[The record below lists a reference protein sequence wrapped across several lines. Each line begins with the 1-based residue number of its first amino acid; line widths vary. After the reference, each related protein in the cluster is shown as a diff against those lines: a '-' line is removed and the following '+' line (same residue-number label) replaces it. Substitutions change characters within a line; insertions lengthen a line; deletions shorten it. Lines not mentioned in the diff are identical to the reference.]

1 MNQNKSLVRIHLKL
15 GQIFDV
21 LLDPILALIFALVIG
36 AVIIIGLGGDVII
49 AYTALWNGA
58 FGNIKSISQSLIL
71 ATPLLFTGLSFAF
84 AFKCGLFNIGSEGQL
99 YVGAIAG
106 AWAGYAITGIPSIF
120 HILLVLLVGGFAGA
134 IWGFIPGYLKVKLS
148 VNEVINTIML
158 TYIAMHLTDW
168 LVSSEGPL
176 RLGSSLPATPFIAQ
190 SAKLPIIIPG
200 MRLNIGFFIAVVVAF
215 LVWII
220 LWKTRLGYKI
230 RAVGMNRTAAQF
242 GGINSNRSITYSMM
256 IAGALAGI
264 GGAMEIISVHGRF
277 YSGFSPGYGFEGIAV
292 AMLGSNHPAG
302 IVLAAILFGALKNG
316 AMSMQIIAGTNSEL
330 VKVLEALIIFF
341 VAGKWSIMT
350 YIKKINQKKK
360 DKNLL
365 IGEGEA
371 WKSSQDS

>member
-120 HILLVLLVGGFAGA
+120 HILLVLLVGGLAGA

-350 YIKKINQKKK
+350 YIKKINQKKE